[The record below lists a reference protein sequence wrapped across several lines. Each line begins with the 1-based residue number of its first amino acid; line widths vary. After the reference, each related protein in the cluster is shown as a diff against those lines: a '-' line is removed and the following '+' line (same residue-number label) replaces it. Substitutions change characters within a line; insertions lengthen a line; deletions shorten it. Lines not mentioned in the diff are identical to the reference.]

1 MMKPIREKYEK
12 RLFRIFAQ
20 AGYTPTQLL
29 TISPEKMVEVPGVT
43 VPNIRT
49 ILFLQR
55 RLAGESSA
63 IRRALL
69 IEEYLRMAE
78 KEGVFRG
85 S

>member
-1 MMKPIREKYEK
+1 
-12 RLFRIFAQ
+12 
-20 AGYTPTQLL
+20 
-29 TISPEKMVEVPGVT
+29 MVEVPGVT

-55 RLAGESSA
+55 RIAGESSA